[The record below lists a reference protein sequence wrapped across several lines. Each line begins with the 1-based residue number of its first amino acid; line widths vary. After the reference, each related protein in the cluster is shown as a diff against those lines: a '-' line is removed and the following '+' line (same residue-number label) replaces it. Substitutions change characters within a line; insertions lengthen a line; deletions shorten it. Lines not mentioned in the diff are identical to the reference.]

1 MSKFQQILD
10 ILPYEPPFLFVDTLT
25 EINDQGSI
33 GTYLIK
39 KDEYFFKGHF
49 PGFPVVPGVILTEI
63 MAQIGL
69 VSYGVY
75 LLNPQDLNEDILP
88 VFSSANIDFLSAV
101 KPGDEV
107 KVVSKKIYFRFGKLK
122 CSVNAWVKGTKVAQ
136 GEFSGI
142 IINKRQIEKE

>member
-1 MSKFQQILD
+1 MSKFQHIID

-25 EINDQGSI
+25 EINEQGSI

-69 VSYGVY
+69 VSYGIY

-107 KVVSKKIYFRFGKLK
+107 KVESKKIYFRFGKLK
-122 CSVNAWVKGTKVAQ
+122 CSVNAWVKDTKVAH